1 MANMDDDFEKML
13 SAALGKTQHDTVG
26 RAVADDAE
34 PLEEVPEGHKSGYVA
49 VIGRPNVG
57 KSTLMNQILGEKVAI
72 VSPKPQTTR
81 IRQLGILTDDDKQIV
96 FMDTPGI
103 HKSKDSLG
111 EFMVEVAKAALEDA
125 DVVLFLTDVSEPVT
139 SIDRQIA
146 EQVREVS
153 DQDKII
159 HVVNKVDAVKDPEK
173 FKTLFETHRAL
184 LPEVDYVA
192 TVATEGD
199 NVPLLLEKI
208 TARLSEGPRFFPRD
222 QVSDIPLRDITAEM
236 IREQVLKHT
245 EQEVPYSIAVEI
257 NEFKQRKAGL
267 IYISATI
274 YTEKDGQKG
283 IIIGK
288 GGKMLK
294 QISSAARHE
303 IEPFLNSQIFLE
315 IRVKVLPNWRSNPDM
330 LKRFGYRL

>member
-1 MANMDDDFEKML
+1 MNDDFEKML
-13 SAALGKTQHDTVG
+13 AAALGKTDHDAAG
-26 RAVADDAE
+26 RAVEDDSE
-34 PLEEVPEGHKSGYVA
+34 PLDNVPEGHKSGYVA

-81 IRQLGILTDDDKQIV
+81 IRQLGILTDDHKQIV

-103 HKSKDSLG
+103 HKSQDSLG
-111 EFMVEVAKAALEDA
+111 EFMVEVAKAALEEA

-146 EQVREVS
+146 EQVKQVS
-153 DQDKII
+153 DPTKVI
-159 HVVNKVDAVKDPEK
+159 HVINKADVVKNPDK
-173 FKTLFETHRAL
+173 FKELFEAHQAL
-184 LPEVDYVA
+184 LPEADYVS
-192 TVATEGD
+192 TVATKGD

-222 QVSDIPLRDITAEM
+222 QVSDIPLRDICAEM

-245 EQEVPYSIAVEI
+245 EQEVPYSIAVEV
-257 NEFKQRKAGL
+257 NEFKQRKEGM
-267 IYISATI
+267 IYIGATI

-294 QISSAARHE
+294 QISTAARQE
-303 IEPFLNSQIFLE
+303 MEQFLNAKVFLE
-315 IRVKVLPNWRSNPDM
+315 IWVKVLPNWRSDPEM

>member
-1 MANMDDDFEKML
+1 MVNMDDDFEKML
-13 SAALGKTQHDTVG
+13 SAALGKTQHDTID

-81 IRQLGILTDDDKQIV
+81 IRQLGILTDHDKQIV

-192 TVATEGD
+192 TVATE
-199 NVPLLLEKI
+199 I

-288 GGKMLK
+288 GGRMLK